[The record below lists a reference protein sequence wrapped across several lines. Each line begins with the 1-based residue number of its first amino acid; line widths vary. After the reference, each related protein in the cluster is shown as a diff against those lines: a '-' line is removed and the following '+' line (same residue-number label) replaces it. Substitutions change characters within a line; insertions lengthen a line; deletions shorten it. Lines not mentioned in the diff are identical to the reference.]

1 MQIYIFFIFHF
12 FFFIF
17 FVFLQHEPKV
27 ANTFKKIN
35 IVSKKGNELK
45 PRIGF
50 FGRRNVGKSTMI
62 NWLTGQQIAIV
73 SDTAGTTTD
82 PVRKSMEIGGIGP
95 VVLVDTAGIDD
106 EGELGT
112 LRVEKSM
119 AALAEVDLALLLYTE
134 GNYGEP
140 EERVERWCSEHGTP
154 MLKLKRRVESGEWK
168 AESGKEWKTVD
179 KERLIEEMKKALPES
194 AYRGHS
200 LLGDVIHQGDTVVLV
215 TPIDSSAPEG
225 RMILPQ
231 VQVLRDLMD
240 IHAVAVFCQPEE
252 LETVFSAQCSVFSDA
267 TRFGGSQLHTKHL
280 TLNTKLVVTDSQA
293 FERVAAVVPDEVPLT
308 SFSVVLARQ
317 KGLFNEYLEGTKK
330 IGDLKDGDRVLLLES
345 CTHNVTC
352 EDIGRVKLPTALKK
366 ATGKNLQFDILAGND
381 AISNSSFLISNYSLV
396 IQCGGC
402 VITAQQVKARLLP
415 ALEAG
420 VPVSNYGLALA
431 WCNGIYDRATK
442 VFNFNQN

>member
-1 MQIYIFFIFHF
+1 M
-12 FFFIF
+12 
-17 FVFLQHEPKV
+17 
-27 ANTFKKIN
+27 
-35 IVSKKGNELK
+35 SKKGNELK

-95 VVLVDTAGIDD
+95 VVLIDTAGIDD
-106 EGELGT
+106 EGDLGRM
-112 LRVEKSM
+112 RVEKSM

-134 GNYGEP
+134 WGEP
-140 EERVERWCSEHGTP
+140 EERVEAWCREHGTP
-154 MLKLKRRVESGEWK
+154 MLKVRTK
-168 AESGKEWKTVD
+168 AEPID
-179 KERLIEEMKKALPES
+179 KEHLIKEIKEALPES
-194 AYRGHS
+194 AYRGRS
-200 LLGDVIHQGDTVVLV
+200 LLGDVVFQGDTVVLV

-240 IHAVAVFCQPEE
+240 IHAQAFFCQPEE
-252 LETVFSAQCSVFSDA
+252 LSS
-267 TRFGGSQLHTKHL
+267 
-280 TLNTKLVVTDSQA
+280 TLVSLKESPALVVTDSQV
-293 FERVAAVVPDEVPLT
+293 FQKVAEIVPDEVPLT

-317 KGLFNEYLEGTKK
+317 KGLFREYLEGTKK
-330 IGDLKDGDRVLLLES
+330 IGDLKDCDRVLLLES

-352 EDIGRVKLPTALKK
+352 EDIGRVKLPAALKK
-366 ATGKNLQFDILAGND
+366 ATGKDLKFDILAGGD
-381 AISNSSFLISNYSLV
+381 AIPNSSFLISNYSLV

-431 WCNGIYDRATK
+431 WCGGIFDRATK
-442 VFNFNQN
+442 IFRQ

>member
-1 MQIYIFFIFHF
+1 MI
-12 FFFIF
+12 
-17 FVFLQHEPKV
+17 
-27 ANTFKKIN
+27 
-35 IVSKKGNELK
+35 SSKGNELK

-50 FGRRNVGKSTMI
+50 FGRRNVGKSTLV
-62 NWLTGQQIAIV
+62 NFLTGQQIAIV

-95 VVLVDTAGIDD
+95 VVLIDTAGIDD
-106 EGELGT
+106 EGELGKM
-112 LRVEKSM
+112 RVEKSM

-140 EERVERWCSEHGTP
+140 EERVEQWCSEHGTP
-154 MLKLKRRVESGEWK
+154 IIKVLTK
-168 AESGKEWKTVD
+168 AAPID
-179 KERLIEEMKKALPES
+179 KEGLIELIKKALPES
-194 AYRGHS
+194 AYSGRS
-200 LLGDVIHQGDTVVLV
+200 LLDDIINAGETVVLV

-240 IHAVAVFCQPEE
+240 IHAQAFFCQPEE
-252 LETVFSAQCSVFSDA
+252 LAS
-267 TRFGGSQLHTKHL
+267 
-280 TLNTKLVVTDSQA
+280 TLASLKEPPALVVTDSQA
-293 FERVAAVVPDEVPLT
+293 FMKVADIVPEEVSLT

-317 KGLFNEYLEGTKK
+317 KGLFREYLEGTRT
-330 IGDLKDGDRVLLLES
+330 IGHLKDGDRVLLLES

-352 EDIGRVKLPTALKK
+352 EDIGRVKLPAALKK
-366 ATGKNLQFDILAGND
+366 ATGKNLLCEVIGGQSPLP
-381 AISNSSFLISNYSLV
+381 SNLSQYALV

-431 WCNGIYDRATK
+431 WCGGIFERATK
-442 VFNFNQN
+442 IFQQ

>member
-1 MQIYIFFIFHF
+1 M
-12 FFFIF
+12 
-17 FVFLQHEPKV
+17 
-27 ANTFKKIN
+27 
-35 IVSKKGNELK
+35 KKGNELK

-95 VVLVDTAGIDD
+95 VVLIDTAGIDD
-106 EGELGT
+106 EGELGA

-119 AALAEVDLALLLYTE
+119 AALAEVDLALLLFTE
-134 GNYGEP
+134 GAWGDP
-140 EERVERWCSEHGTP
+140 EERVEHWCKEHGTP
-154 MLKLKRRVESGEWK
+154 MLKVLTKSETIDKDQLISQI
-168 AESGKEWKTVD
+168 KE
-179 KERLIEEMKKALPES
+179 ALPES
-194 AYRGHS
+194 AYRGRS
-200 LLGDVIHQGDTVVLV
+200 LLGDVVSAGDTVVLV

-240 IHAVAVFCQPEE
+240 LHAMAYFCQPEE
-252 LETVFSAQCSVFSDA
+252 LPS
-267 TRFGGSQLHTKHL
+267 
-280 TLNTKLVVTDSQA
+280 TLAALKELPQLVVTDSQV
-293 FERVAAVVPDEVPLT
+293 FHTVAAIVPEEISLT

-317 KGLFNEYLEGTKK
+317 KGLFQEYLEGTKR

-352 EDIGRVKLPTALKK
+352 EDIGRVKLPALLQK
-366 ATGKNLQFDILAGND
+366 ATGKKLQFDILAGND
-381 AISNSSFLISNYSLV
+381 TLSPFTSHLSPYALV

-420 VPVSNYGLALA
+420 IPVSNYGLALA
-431 WCNGIYDRATK
+431 WCNGIFDRATK
-442 VFNFNQN
+442 IFRQ

>member
-1 MQIYIFFIFHF
+1 M
-12 FFFIF
+12 
-17 FVFLQHEPKV
+17 
-27 ANTFKKIN
+27 
-35 IVSKKGNELK
+35 SKGNELK

-62 NWLTGQQIAIV
+62 NFLTGQQIAIV

-95 VVLVDTAGIDD
+95 VVLMDTAGIDD
-106 EGELGT
+106 EGELGA
-112 LRVEKSM
+112 LRVERSM

-134 GNYGEP
+134 GGYGEP

-154 MLKLKRRVESGEWK
+154 MLKVRTKGEPI
-168 AESGKEWKTVD
+168 D
-179 KERLIEEMKKALPES
+179 KEGLIAKIKDALPES
-194 AYRGHS
+194 AYRGRS
-200 LLGDVIHQGDTVVLV
+200 LLGDVVAQGDRVVLV

-252 LETVFSAQCSVFSDA
+252 LDEESGKWKVESP
-267 TRFGGSQLHTKHL
+267 R
-280 TLNTKLVVTDSQA
+280 LVITDSQA
-293 FERVAAVVPDEVPLT
+293 FERVAAVVPEEVPLT

-317 KGLFNEYLEGTKK
+317 KGLFADYLAGTKK
-330 IGDLKDGDRVLLLES
+330 IGELKDGDRVLLLES

-352 EDIGRVKLPTALKK
+352 EDIGRVKLPAALKK
-366 ATGKNLQFDILAGND
+366 ATGKDLQFDILAGND
-381 AISNSSFLISNYSLV
+381 AIPNSSFLISNYSLV

-402 VITAQQVKARLLP
+402 VISAQQVKARLLG

-431 WCNGIYDRATK
+431 WCNGIFERATRI
-442 VFNFNQN
+442 FSREFPRINH

>member
-1 MQIYIFFIFHF
+1 M
-12 FFFIF
+12 
-17 FVFLQHEPKV
+17 
-27 ANTFKKIN
+27 
-35 IVSKKGNELK
+35 SKGNELK

-62 NWLTGQQIAIV
+62 NFLTGQQIAIV

-95 VVLVDTAGIDD
+95 VVLIDTAGIDD
-106 EGELGT
+106 EGELGA

-134 GNYGEP
+134 DNYGEP
-140 EERVERWCSEHGTP
+140 EERVEHWCTEHGTP
-154 MLKLKRRVESGEWK
+154 IIKVLTKV
-168 AESGKEWKTVD
+168 APID
-179 KERLIEEMKKALPES
+179 KEALIVQIKEALPES
-194 AYRGHS
+194 AYRRRS
-200 LLGDVIHQGDTVVLV
+200 LLGDIVNQGDTVVLV

-240 IHAVAVFCQPEE
+240 IHAQAFFCQPEE
-252 LETVFSAQCSVFSDA
+252 LPSTLTALKETP
-267 TRFGGSQLHTKHL
+267 
-280 TLNTKLVVTDSQA
+280 KLVVTDSQA
-293 FERVAAVVPDEVPLT
+293 FQMVAALVPNDIPLT

-317 KGLFNEYLEGTKK
+317 KGLFPEYLTGTKK
-330 IGDLKDGDRVLLLES
+330 IGELKDGDHVLLLES

-352 EDIGRVKLPTALKK
+352 EDIGRVKLPAALKK
-366 ATGKNLQFDILAGND
+366 ATGKELVCEVIGGRSPLPKDLSHYA
-381 AISNSSFLISNYSLV
+381 LV

-420 VPVSNYGLALA
+420 IPVSNYGLALA
-431 WCNGIYDRATK
+431 WCNGIFERATK
-442 VFNFNQN
+442 IFNND

>member
-1 MQIYIFFIFHF
+1 M
-12 FFFIF
+12 
-17 FVFLQHEPKV
+17 
-27 ANTFKKIN
+27 
-35 IVSKKGNELK
+35 SKGNELK

-62 NWLTGQQIAIV
+62 NFLTGQQIAIV

-95 VVLVDTAGIDD
+95 VVLIDTAGIDD
-106 EGELGT
+106 EGELGA

-119 AALAEVDLALLLYTE
+119 AALAEVDLALLLYTKD
-134 GNYGEP
+134 NYGEP
-140 EERVERWCSEHGTP
+140 EERVEHWCTEHGTP
-154 MLKLKRRVESGEWK
+154 IIKVLTKV
-168 AESGKEWKTVD
+168 APID
-179 KERLIEEMKKALPES
+179 KEALIVQIKEALPES
-194 AYRGHS
+194 AYRRRS
-200 LLGDVIHQGDTVVLV
+200 LLGDIVNQGDTVVLV

-240 IHAVAVFCQPEE
+240 IHAQAFFCQPEE
-252 LETVFSAQCSVFSDA
+252 LPST
-267 TRFGGSQLHTKHL
+267 L
-280 TLNTKLVVTDSQA
+280 TALKEPPRLVVTDSQA
-293 FERVAAVVPDEVPLT
+293 FQMVAALVPNDIPLT

-317 KGLFNEYLEGTKK
+317 KGLFPEYLTGTKN
-330 IGDLKDGDRVLLLES
+330 IGELKDGDHVLLLES

-352 EDIGRVKLPTALKK
+352 EDIGRVKLPAALKK
-366 ATGKNLQFDILAGND
+366 ATGKELVCEVIGGQSPLPKDLSQYA
-381 AISNSSFLISNYSLV
+381 LV

-431 WCNGIYDRATK
+431 WCNGIFERATK
-442 VFNFNQN
+442 IFNND

>member
-1 MQIYIFFIFHF
+1 M
-12 FFFIF
+12 
-17 FVFLQHEPKV
+17 
-27 ANTFKKIN
+27 
-35 IVSKKGNELK
+35 VSKKGNELK
-45 PRIGF
+45 PHIGF

-95 VVLVDTAGIDD
+95 VVLIDTAGIDD
-106 EGELGT
+106 EGELGKM
-112 LRVEKSM
+112 RVEKSM

-134 GNYGEP
+134 GQYGEP

-154 MLKLKRRVESGEWK
+154 MIKVLTKV
-168 AESGKEWKTVD
+168 APID
-179 KERLIEEMKKALPES
+179 KELLIAKIKQALPES
-194 AYRGHS
+194 AYRGRS
-200 LLGDVIHQGDTVVLV
+200 LLGDVVQQGDTVVLV

-240 IHAVAVFCQPEE
+240 IHAQAFFCQPQE
-252 LETVFSAQCSVFSDA
+252 LSSTMAALKEPPA
-267 TRFGGSQLHTKHL
+267 
-280 TLNTKLVVTDSQA
+280 LVVTDSQA
-293 FERVAAVVPDEVPLT
+293 FKQVASCVHANVPLT

-317 KGLFNEYLEGTKK
+317 KGLFKEYLEGTHK

-352 EDIGRVKLPTALKK
+352 EDIGRVKLPAALKK
-366 ATGKNLQFDILAGND
+366 ATGKNLQCEVIGGQSPLPKDLSQYA
-381 AISNSSFLISNYSLV
+381 LV

-415 ALEAG
+415 ALEVG

-431 WCNGIYDRATK
+431 WCGGIFERATK
-442 VFNFNQN
+442 IFQQ

>member
-1 MQIYIFFIFHF
+1 MI
-12 FFFIF
+12 
-17 FVFLQHEPKV
+17 
-27 ANTFKKIN
+27 
-35 IVSKKGNELK
+35 GNELK
-45 PRIGF
+45 PRIGL
-50 FGRRNVGKSTMI
+50 FGRRNVGKSSLV
-62 NWLTGQQIAIV
+62 NYLTGQQIAIV

-106 EGELGT
+106 EGPLGAQ
-112 LRVEKSM
+112 RVEKSM

-134 GNYGEP
+134 WGEP
-140 EERVERWCSEHGTP
+140 EERVVRWCTEHSTP
-154 MLKLKRRVESGEWK
+154 LLRIRSK
-168 AESGKEWKTVD
+168 VD
-179 KERLIEEMKKALPES
+179 TPDFPNHPDHPDFRLTTSDPSLREGLIEAIRKAMPES
-194 AYRGHS
+194 AYHKRT
-200 LLGDVIHQGDTVVLV
+200 LLGDVVHQGETVVLV

-240 IHAVAVFCQPEE
+240 LHAVAVFCQPEE
-252 LETVFSAQCSVFSDA
+252 LEVESGKWKVESP
-267 TRFGGSQLHTKHL
+267 R
-280 TLNTKLVVTDSQA
+280 LVITDSQA
-293 FERVAAVVPDEVPLT
+293 FERVAAVVPEEVPLT

-317 KGLFNEYLEGTKK
+317 KGLFEEYLEGTRM

-352 EDIGRVKLPTALKK
+352 EDIGRVKLPAALKK
-366 ATGKNLQFDILAGND
+366 ATGKSLQCEVIGGQSPLPKDLSQYA
-381 AISNSSFLISNYSLV
+381 LV

-431 WCNGIYDRATK
+431 WCGGIFDRATK
-442 VFNFNQN
+442 IFKQ

>member
-1 MQIYIFFIFHF
+1 M
-12 FFFIF
+12 
-17 FVFLQHEPKV
+17 
-27 ANTFKKIN
+27 
-35 IVSKKGNELK
+35 KGNELK

-62 NWLTGQQIAIV
+62 NFLTGQQIAIV

-95 VVLVDTAGIDD
+95 VVLIDTAGIDD
-106 EGELGT
+106 EGELGAM
-112 LRVEKSM
+112 RVEKSM

-140 EERVERWCSEHGTP
+140 EEKVERWCKEHGTP
-154 MLKLKRRVESGEWK
+154 MLKILTK
-168 AESGKEWKTVD
+168 ASPID
-179 KERLIEEMKKALPES
+179 KEALIEQIKKALPES
-194 AYRGHS
+194 AYRGRS
-200 LLGDVIHQGDTVVLV
+200 LLGDIVSQGDTVVLV

-240 IHAVAVFCQPEE
+240 LHAVAVFCQPEE
-252 LETVFSAQCSVFSDA
+252 LASVLS
-267 TRFGGSQLHTKHL
+267 GSSPKLGEVAAEGRRRSVPPHL
-280 TLNTKLVVTDSQA
+280 VITDSQV
-293 FERVAAVVPDEVPLT
+293 FQRVNALTPNEIPLT

-317 KGLFNEYLEGTKK
+317 KGMFKEYLEGTKT
-330 IGDLKDGDRVLLLES
+330 IENLKDGDRVLLLES

-352 EDIGRVKLPTALKK
+352 EDIGRVKLPKLLQK
-366 ATGKNLQFDILAGND
+366 ATGKQLQCEVIGGQSPLPADLKQYA
-381 AISNSSFLISNYSLV
+381 LV

-442 VFNFNQN
+442 IFRQ

>member
-1 MQIYIFFIFHF
+1 M
-12 FFFIF
+12 
-17 FVFLQHEPKV
+17 
-27 ANTFKKIN
+27 
-35 IVSKKGNELK
+35 SKGNELK

-95 VVLVDTAGIDD
+95 VVLIDTAGIDD
-106 EGELGT
+106 EGKLG
-112 LRVEKSM
+112 LQRVEKSM

-134 GNYGEP
+134 GCYGEP
-140 EERVERWCSEHGTP
+140 EERVEHWCNEHGTP
-154 MLKLKRRVESGEWK
+154 MLKVLTK
-168 AESGKEWKTVD
+168 AVPID
-179 KERLIEEMKKALPES
+179 KEALIEQIKRALPES
-194 AYRGHS
+194 AYRGRS
-200 LLGDVIHQGDTVVLV
+200 LLGDVVHQGDTVVLV

-240 IHAVAVFCQPEE
+240 IHAVAMFCQPDE
-252 LETVFSAQCSVFSDA
+252 LSS
-267 TRFGGSQLHTKHL
+267 
-280 TLNTKLVVTDSQA
+280 TLASLKEKPTLVVTDSQA
-293 FERVAAVVPDEVPLT
+293 FQRVSALTPDEVPLT

-317 KGLFNEYLEGTKK
+317 KGLFKEYLEGTKK

-352 EDIGRVKLPTALKK
+352 EDIGRVKLPAALKK
-366 ATGKNLQFDILAGND
+366 ATGKELLCEVIGGQSPLPKDLSQYA
-381 AISNSSFLISNYSLV
+381 LV

-431 WCNGIYDRATK
+431 WCNGIFERATK
-442 VFNFNQN
+442 IFNHD

>member
-1 MQIYIFFIFHF
+1 
-12 FFFIF
+12 
-17 FVFLQHEPKV
+17 
-27 ANTFKKIN
+27 
-35 IVSKKGNELK
+35 
-45 PRIGF
+45 
-50 FGRRNVGKSTMI
+50 MI

-95 VVLVDTAGIDD
+95 VVLIDTAGVDD
-106 EGELGT
+106 EGDLGRM
-112 LRVEKSM
+112 RVEKSM

-134 GNYGEP
+134 WGEP
-140 EERVERWCSEHGTP
+140 EERVEAWCREHGTP
-154 MLKLKRRVESGEWK
+154 MMKVRTK
-168 AESGKEWKTVD
+168 AEPID
-179 KERLIEEMKKALPES
+179 KEHLIKEIKEALPES
-194 AYRGHS
+194 AYRGRS
-200 LLGDVIHQGDTVVLV
+200 LLGDVVFQGDTVVLV

-240 IHAVAVFCQPEE
+240 IHAQAFFCQPEE
-252 LETVFSAQCSVFSDA
+252 LSS
-267 TRFGGSQLHTKHL
+267 
-280 TLNTKLVVTDSQA
+280 TLVSLKESPALVVTDSQA
-293 FERVAAVVPDEVPLT
+293 FQKVAEIVPDEVPLT

-317 KGLFNEYLEGTKK
+317 KGLFREYLEGTKK

-352 EDIGRVKLPTALKK
+352 EDIGRVKLPAALKK
-366 ATGKNLQFDILAGND
+366 ATGKDLKFDILAGGD
-381 AISNSSFLISNYSLV
+381 AIPNSSFLISNYSLV

-431 WCNGIYDRATK
+431 WCGGIFDRATK
-442 VFNFNQN
+442 IFRQ

>member
-1 MQIYIFFIFHF
+1 MQRYDFSHTR
-12 FFFIF
+12 
-17 FVFLQHEPKV
+17 LK
-27 ANTFKKIN
+27 TFYTRVRFN
-35 IVSKKGNELK
+35 SYFCTTKKGNELK

-95 VVLVDTAGIDD
+95 VVLIDTAGIDD
-106 EGELGT
+106 EGELGRM
-112 LRVEKSM
+112 RVEKSM

-134 GNYGEP
+134 GCYGEP
-140 EERVERWCSEHGTP
+140 EEMVERWCTEHGTP
-154 MLKLKRRVESGEWK
+154 LLKVLTKS
-168 AESGKEWKTVD
+168 APID
-179 KERLIEEMKKALPES
+179 KEALIAQIKEALPES
-194 AYRGHS
+194 AYRGRS
-200 LLGDVIHQGDTVVLV
+200 LLGDIVAPGDTVVLV

-240 IHAVAVFCQPEE
+240 LHAQAFFCQPDE
-252 LETVFSAQCSVFSDA
+252 LTS
-267 TRFGGSQLHTKHL
+267 
-280 TLNTKLVVTDSQA
+280 TLAALKEPPALVVTDSQA
-293 FERVAAVVPDEVPLT
+293 FKQVAAIVPDAVPLT

-317 KGLFNEYLEGTKK
+317 KGLFLEYLQGTRK
-330 IGDLKDGDRVLLLES
+330 IGNLKDGDRVLLLES

-352 EDIGRVKLPTALKK
+352 EDIGRVKLPAALRK
-366 ATGKNLQFDILAGND
+366 ATGKELLCEVIGGQSPLPAHLSQY
-381 AISNSSFLISNYSLV
+381 ALV

-431 WCNGIYDRATK
+431 WCNGIFERATK
-442 VFNFNQN
+442 IFSS

>member
-1 MQIYIFFIFHF
+1 M
-12 FFFIF
+12 
-17 FVFLQHEPKV
+17 
-27 ANTFKKIN
+27 
-35 IVSKKGNELK
+35 SKKGNELK

-95 VVLVDTAGIDD
+95 VVLIDTAGIDD
-106 EGELGT
+106 EGELGKM
-112 LRVEKSM
+112 RVEKSM

-140 EERVERWCSEHGTP
+140 EEKVERWCAEHGTP
-154 MLKLKRRVESGEWK
+154 LLKVMTKAAPIDKDALIAKIKR
-168 AESGKEWKTVD
+168 
-179 KERLIEEMKKALPES
+179 ALPES
-194 AYRGHS
+194 AYRGRS
-200 LLGDVIHQGDTVVLV
+200 LLGDVVHQGDTVVLV

-240 IHAVAVFCQPEE
+240 IHAQAFFCQPEE
-252 LETVFSAQCSVFSDA
+252 LPS
-267 TRFGGSQLHTKHL
+267 
-280 TLNTKLVVTDSQA
+280 TLAALKEPPALVVTDSQA
-293 FERVAAVVPDEVPLT
+293 FKQVAAVVPDEVPLT

-317 KGLFNEYLEGTKK
+317 KGLFMEYLEGTRK

-352 EDIGRVKLPTALKK
+352 EDIGRVKLPAALRK
-366 ATGKNLQFDILAGND
+366 ATGKQLEFDILAGGD
-381 AISNSSFLISNYSLV
+381 SLKNSKFKIQNYSLV

-402 VITAQQVKARLLP
+402 VITKQQVRARLLP
-415 ALEAG
+415 ALETG

-431 WCNGIYDRATK
+431 WCGGIFDRATRI
-442 VFNFNQN
+442 FNNKPNQN

>member
-1 MQIYIFFIFHF
+1 MR
-12 FFFIF
+12 
-17 FVFLQHEPKV
+17 
-27 ANTFKKIN
+27 
-35 IVSKKGNELK
+35 GNELK

-50 FGRRNVGKSTMI
+50 FGRRNVGKSSLV
-62 NWLTGQQIAIV
+62 NYLAGQQVAIV

-106 EGELGT
+106 EGELGA
-112 LRVEKSM
+112 LRVQKSM

-134 GNYGEP
+134 WGEP
-140 EERVERWCSEHGTP
+140 EEMVERWCRDHGTAV
-154 MLKLKRRVESGEWK
+154 LKLRSK
-168 AESGKEWKTVD
+168 AEPLNREA
-179 KERLIEEMKKALPES
+179 LIAAIRAALPES
-194 AYRGHS
+194 AYRGRS
-200 LLGDVIHQGDTVVLV
+200 LLGDVVGRGDVVVLV

-240 IHAVAVFCQPEE
+240 LHAEAMFCQPEE
-252 LETVFSAQCSVFSDA
+252 LT
-267 TRFGGSQLHTKHL
+267 T
-280 TLNTKLVVTDSQA
+280 TLASLKEPPRLVVTDSQA
-293 FERVAAVVPDEVPLT
+293 FKRVAEVVPEEVPLT

-317 KGLFNEYLEGTKK
+317 KGLFDDYLRGTQT
-330 IGDLKDGDRVLLLES
+330 IAALQDGDRVLLLES

-352 EDIGRVKLPTALKK
+352 EDIGRVKLPAALRR
-366 ATGKNLQFDILAGND
+366 ATGKDLQFDILGGGTPLTTLEHPVA
-381 AISNSSFLISNYSLV
+381 AYKLV

-402 VITAQQVKARLLP
+402 VITAQQVRARLLP

-431 WCNGIYDRATK
+431 WCNGIFDRATRI
-442 VFNFNQN
+442 FQ

>member
-1 MQIYIFFIFHF
+1 M
-12 FFFIF
+12 
-17 FVFLQHEPKV
+17 
-27 ANTFKKIN
+27 
-35 IVSKKGNELK
+35 SKKGNELK

-73 SDTAGTTTD
+73 SETAGTTTD

-95 VVLVDTAGIDD
+95 VVLIDTAGIDD
-106 EGELGT
+106 EGALGAQ
-112 LRVEKSM
+112 RVEKSM

-134 GNYGEP
+134 GAYGEP
-140 EERVERWCSEHGTP
+140 EERVERWCTEHGTP
-154 MLKLKRRVESGEWK
+154 MLKVLTKKVPI
-168 AESGKEWKTVD
+168 D
-179 KERLIEEMKKALPES
+179 KEALIAQIKEALPES
-194 AYRGHS
+194 AYRGRS
-200 LLGDVIHQGDTVVLV
+200 LLGDVVSQGDTVVLV

-240 IHAVAVFCQPEE
+240 IHAQAFFCQPDE
-252 LETVFSAQCSVFSDA
+252 LPS
-267 TRFGGSQLHTKHL
+267 
-280 TLNTKLVVTDSQA
+280 TLAALKEAPALVVTDSQA
-293 FERVAAVVPDEVPLT
+293 FKQVAAIVPDEVPLT

-317 KGLFNEYLEGTKK
+317 KGLFKEYLEGTRK

-352 EDIGRVKLPTALKK
+352 EDIGRVKLPAALRK
-366 ATGKNLQFDILAGND
+366 ATGKELQCDILGGSD
-381 AISNSSFLISNYSLV
+381 SLSTFHFPLSTYSLV

-415 ALEAG
+415 ALKAG

-431 WCNGIYDRATK
+431 WCNGIFERATRI
-442 VFNFNQN
+442 FNNNPNQN

>member
-1 MQIYIFFIFHF
+1 M
-12 FFFIF
+12 
-17 FVFLQHEPKV
+17 
-27 ANTFKKIN
+27 
-35 IVSKKGNELK
+35 SKGNELK

-62 NWLTGQQIAIV
+62 NFLTGQQIAIV

-95 VVLVDTAGIDD
+95 VVLIDTAGIDD
-106 EGELGT
+106 EGELGA
-112 LRVEKSM
+112 LRVERSM

-134 GNYGEP
+134 GSYGEP

-154 MLKLKRRVESGEWK
+154 MLKVRTKGEPI
-168 AESGKEWKTVD
+168 D
-179 KERLIEEMKKALPES
+179 KEGLIAKIKDALPES
-194 AYRGHS
+194 AYRGRS
-200 LLGDVIHQGDTVVLV
+200 LLGDVVAQGDTVVLV

-240 IHAVAVFCQPEE
+240 LHAVAVFCQPEE
-252 LETVFSAQCSVFSDA
+252 LEVESGKWKVESP
-267 TRFGGSQLHTKHL
+267 R
-280 TLNTKLVVTDSQA
+280 LVITDSQA
-293 FERVAAVVPDEVPLT
+293 FERVAAVVPEEVPLT

-317 KGLFNEYLEGTKK
+317 KGLFEEYLAGTKK
-330 IGDLKDGDRVLLLES
+330 IGALKDGDRVLLLES

-352 EDIGRVKLPTALKK
+352 EDIGRVKLPAALKK
-366 ATGKNLQFDILAGND
+366 ATGKDLQFDILAGND
-381 AISNSSFLISNYSLV
+381 AIPNSSFLISNYSLV

-431 WCNGIYDRATK
+431 WCNGIFERATRI
-442 VFNFNQN
+442 FSHEFPRINH

>member
-1 MQIYIFFIFHF
+1 MI
-12 FFFIF
+12 
-17 FVFLQHEPKV
+17 
-27 ANTFKKIN
+27 KKN
-35 IVSKKGNELK
+35 YQVSKGNELK

-62 NWLTGQQIAIV
+62 NFLTGQQIAIV
-73 SDTAGTTTD
+73 SETAGTTTD
-82 PVRKSMEIGGIGP
+82 PVKKSMEIGGIGP
-95 VVLVDTAGIDD
+95 VVLIDTAGIDD
-106 EGELGT
+106 EGDLGKM
-112 LRVEKSM
+112 RVEKSM

-134 GNYGEP
+134 GHYGEP

-154 MLKLKRRVESGEWK
+154 MLKVLTH
-168 AESGKEWKTVD
+168 AAAID
-179 KERLIEEMKKALPES
+179 KEQLIDAIKKALPES
-194 AYRGHS
+194 AYRGRS
-200 LLGDVIHQGDTVVLV
+200 LLGDIVSQGDTVVLV

-240 IHAVAVFCQPEE
+240 IHAQAFFCQPEE
-252 LETVFSAQCSVFSDA
+252 LSS
-267 TRFGGSQLHTKHL
+267 
-280 TLNTKLVVTDSQA
+280 TLASLKKKPSLVVTDSQA
-293 FERVAAVVPDEVPLT
+293 FQRVNELTPKEVPLT

-317 KGLFNEYLEGTKK
+317 KGLFAEYLEGTRK
-330 IGDLKDGDRVLLLES
+330 IGNLKNGDRVLLLES

-352 EDIGRVKLPTALKK
+352 EDIGRVKLPAALKK
-366 ATGKNLQFDILAGND
+366 ATGKELQFDILGGQSPLPKELSQYA
-381 AISNSSFLISNYSLV
+381 LV

-431 WCNGIYDRATK
+431 WCNGIFERATK
-442 VFNFNQN
+442 IFNHD

>member
-1 MQIYIFFIFHF
+1 MI
-12 FFFIF
+12 
-17 FVFLQHEPKV
+17 
-27 ANTFKKIN
+27 
-35 IVSKKGNELK
+35 SSKGNELK

-50 FGRRNVGKSTMI
+50 FGRRNVGKSTLV
-62 NWLTGQQIAIV
+62 NFLTGQQIAIV

-95 VVLVDTAGIDD
+95 VVLIDTAGIDD
-106 EGELGT
+106 EGELGKM
-112 LRVEKSM
+112 RVEKSM

-140 EERVERWCSEHGTP
+140 EERVEQWCSEHGTP
-154 MLKLKRRVESGEWK
+154 IIKVLTK
-168 AESGKEWKTVD
+168 AAPID
-179 KERLIEEMKKALPES
+179 KEGLIELIKKALPES
-194 AYRGHS
+194 AYSGRS
-200 LLGDVIHQGDTVVLV
+200 LLGDIINAGDTVVLV

-240 IHAVAVFCQPEE
+240 IHAQAFFCQPEE
-252 LETVFSAQCSVFSDA
+252 LAS
-267 TRFGGSQLHTKHL
+267 
-280 TLNTKLVVTDSQA
+280 TLASLKEPPALVVTDSQA
-293 FERVAAVVPDEVPLT
+293 FMKVAAIVPEEVSLT

-317 KGLFNEYLEGTKK
+317 KGLFREYLEGTRT
-330 IGDLKDGDRVLLLES
+330 IGHLKDGDRVLLLES

-352 EDIGRVKLPTALKK
+352 EDIGRVKLPAALKK
-366 ATGKNLQFDILAGND
+366 ATGKNLLCEVIGGQSPLP
-381 AISNSSFLISNYSLV
+381 SNLSQYALV

-420 VPVSNYGLALA
+420 VPVSNYGLTLA
-431 WCNGIYDRATK
+431 WCGGIFERATK
-442 VFNFNQN
+442 IFQQ

>member
-1 MQIYIFFIFHF
+1 M
-12 FFFIF
+12 
-17 FVFLQHEPKV
+17 
-27 ANTFKKIN
+27 
-35 IVSKKGNELK
+35 SKGNELK

-62 NWLTGQQIAIV
+62 NFLTGQQIAIV

-106 EGELGT
+106 EGELGA
-112 LRVEKSM
+112 LRVERSM

-134 GNYGEP
+134 GSYGEP

-154 MLKLKRRVESGEWK
+154 MLKVRTK
-168 AESGKEWKTVD
+168 GKPID
-179 KERLIEEMKKALPES
+179 KEGLIAKIRDALPES
-194 AYRGHS
+194 AYRGRS
-200 LLGDVIHQGDTVVLV
+200 LLGDIVAQGDTVVLV

-240 IHAVAVFCQPEE
+240 LHAVAVFCQPEE
-252 LETVFSAQCSVFSDA
+252 LEVESGKWKVESP
-267 TRFGGSQLHTKHL
+267 R
-280 TLNTKLVVTDSQA
+280 LVITDSQA
-293 FERVAAVVPDEVPLT
+293 FERVAAVVPEEVPLT

-317 KGLFNEYLEGTKK
+317 KGLFEEYLAGTKK
-330 IGDLKDGDRVLLLES
+330 IGGLKDGDRVLLLES

-352 EDIGRVKLPTALKK
+352 EDIGRVKLPAALKK
-366 ATGKNLQFDILAGND
+366 ATGKDLQFDILAGND
-381 AISNSSFLISNYSLV
+381 AIPNSSFLISNYSLV

-402 VITAQQVKARLLP
+402 VISAKQVKARLLG

-431 WCNGIYDRATK
+431 WCNGIFERATRI
-442 VFNFNQN
+442 FSHEFPRINH